1 MTAREIHTKQQ
12 LKMKLI
18 NQNISLLFLV
28 IFPLSII
35 AQECNCV
42 KTLDWAKNTFE
53 QNDAGFKYILNKKGE
68 QSYRIHN

>member
-1 MTAREIHTKQQ
+1 LTAREIHTKQQ

-53 QNDAGFKYILNKKGE
+53 QNDAGIYEYG
-68 QSYRIHN
+68 